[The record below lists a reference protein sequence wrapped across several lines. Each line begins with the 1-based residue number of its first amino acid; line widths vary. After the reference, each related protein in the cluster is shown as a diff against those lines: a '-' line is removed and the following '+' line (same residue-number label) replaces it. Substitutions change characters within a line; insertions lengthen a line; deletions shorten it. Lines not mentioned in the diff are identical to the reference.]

1 LSDRSHSDGTP
12 RPNDRRD
19 LAADPPEPNR
29 PGRPGPR
36 PRRGDPYAG
45 VPGRRLFIGVPLPE
59 DAAAAVA
66 SVVDEVRAKALPPGW
81 KDVRWVRLDG
91 LHLTL
96 RFLGPTPEP
105 RIEPTAAAV
114 VDVASR
120 ASGPIELELGGVGA
134 FPSGRRPRTIWIGLT
149 GGVEPLGRL
158 AAEVDRALKA
168 AGWPPVDRP
177 FRAHL
182 TLARSDGLA
191 SGPLVAERLAEAMG
205 ERRIRSRLDGLGLF
219 ESVTGGGPARYV
231 PVTLATLGSR
241 PSSTASVYH
250 QGSEDPL

>member
-1 LSDRSHSDGTP
+1 LSDRSHSDALPPASAPP
-12 RPNDRRD
+12 RSRD
-19 LAADPPEPNR
+19 
-29 PGRPGPR
+29 PR
-36 PRRGDPYAG
+36 ARRGDPYAG
-45 VPGRRLFIGVPLPE
+45 IPGRRLFIGVPLPE

-66 SVVDEVRAKALPPGW
+66 SIVDDVRAVALPAGW

-96 RFLGPTPEP
+96 RFLGPTPEA

-134 FPSGRRPRTIWIGLT
+134 FPSGRRPRTLWIGLT
-149 GGVEPLGRL
+149 GGLEPLERL
-158 AAEVDRALKA
+158 AAAVEGALKT
-168 AGWPPVDRP
+168 AGWPAVDRP

-191 SGPLVAERLAEAMG
+191 SGPLVADRLAEAVG
-205 ERRIRSRLDGLGLF
+205 ERRIPCRLDRLGLF

-231 PVTLATLGSR
+231 PVTLATLGSM